1 MKIKNILLTSLVS
14 ASLIA
19 PVSTAQARGT
29 TDQTTATIVG
39 AATGAIIGNAFG
51 KNTKSTLIGATVGG
65 LAGNAMPTAIKKQ
78 KPKSAMNA
86 NTLNTIN
93 PSITNTNAKS
103 IVNAIGTTIN
113 PF

>member
-65 LAGNAMPTAIKKQ
+65 LAGNAYAYRNKKAEAKERDERQYAQYHKPTHHKHKRKKHRERDWDDD
-78 KPKSAMNA
+78 
-86 NTLNTIN
+86 
-93 PSITNTNAKS
+93 
-103 IVNAIGTTIN
+103 
-113 PF
+113 